1 MIKLILYEIKFNLKM
16 KAFGITDDSRYNEN
30 HDYVWKGV
38 VMMGGVYLFYLVEKI
53 LKIMILRRKVFFFYF
68 NLIMGELFKIF

>member
-1 MIKLILYEIKFNLKM
+1 MIFYKIIFFSI
-16 KAFGITDDSRYNEN
+16 KAFGITDDSKYNEN

-53 LKIMILRRKVFFFYF
+53 LKIMILRRKVC
-68 NLIMGELFKIF
+68 IAASKKT

>member
-53 LKIMILRRKVFFFYF
+53 LKIMILRRKVFFFI
-68 NLIMGELFKIF
+68 LI